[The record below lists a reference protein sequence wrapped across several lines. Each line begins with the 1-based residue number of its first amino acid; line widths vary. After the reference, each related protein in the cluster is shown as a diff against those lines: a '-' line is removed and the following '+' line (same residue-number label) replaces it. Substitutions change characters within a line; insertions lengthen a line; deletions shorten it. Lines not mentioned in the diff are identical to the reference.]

1 MTVEQDLL
9 TRLLPLI
16 GKDEKY
22 LFGVRN
28 CKVLKDCCMTLYQ
41 FHPTLESLPIEEKK
55 ELWEYVRSKVKGTKD
70 ELIEVTK
77 IVYVI
82 SKYL

>member
-16 GKDEKY
+16 GQDEKY
-22 LFGVRN
+22 LFAVRN
-28 CKVLKDCCMTLYQ
+28 CKVLKDCCLTLYR
-41 FHPTLESLPIEEKK
+41 FNPPLESLPIEEKTD
-55 ELWEYVRSKVKGTKD
+55 LWNYVKSKVKGTRE

-77 IVYVI
+77 IVYTI